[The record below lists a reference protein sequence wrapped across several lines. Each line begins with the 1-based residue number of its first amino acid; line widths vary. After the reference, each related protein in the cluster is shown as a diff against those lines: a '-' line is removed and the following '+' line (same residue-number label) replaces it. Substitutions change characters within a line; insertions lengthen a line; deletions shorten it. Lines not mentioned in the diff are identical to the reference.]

1 MLRRLVA
8 ALMTAVTLA
17 HFPIKADRDAFDQS
31 LAAVPNPT
39 WPPPPPP
46 PQLPPMVQSHEPG
59 CSCTD
64 HADPPRLLIKC
75 KCRGEHLMRVPN
87 DLQRGLHMLSI
98 TRAAIEILAADSFQ
112 PYGETL
118 TDLSLVR
125 LPNLRSFEPGVFNN
139 LPHLRTIDLDSNR
152 ISLIPERSFYITSD
166 QVSLNYNQI
175 EEIEAFAFHNSTI
188 ATLSLK
194 GNRNLHILSE
204 DSFSGLNS
212 LRKLDLSETAIT
224 FLPTTGL
231 RGLDEL
237 RLQGTTSL
245 KVFPS
250 VYSFDSLKDVYL
262 TYSCHCCAFR
272 FPARHDPAGFKRHK
286 EFVAK
291 MLRDCSSNYTGD
303 HVSDIGRGNQ
313 LNISFIPGN
322 NSFWKHV
329 ELTSGSSTTSAEE
342 MFHSIVSPSGQL
354 QVRCGHIPV
363 LDRGKPPRCSPEPDA
378 FSPCEDLLGS
388 SWKVRVSAWLVSVFA
403 ILGNVSV
410 LLVLLSSRFRM
421 TVPKFLMCN
430 LALADLC
437 MGLYLLLIAIAD
449 ARSLGEYFNYA
460 IDWQNGIG
468 CQAAGFL
475 TVFASELSVFT
486 LSVITSERWYTI
498 TYAIHLNKRLRL
510 ASAMRIMFAG
520 WIYSISMAAMPL
532 FGISSYSIT
541 SICLPL
547 QTSSLLDT
555 GYLAT
560 MLAVNAVAFALVV
573 VCYGLMYASIRGQG
587 QGRSRSDLSVAKRM
601 ALLIFTDLVCW
612 APVAFFGFTALAGRP
627 LIDLPSAKLLLV
639 SFYPLNACA
648 NPYLYALL
656 TRQYRRDLFALFAR
670 YGICS
675 KYTARYRGPGGQ
687 VARKG
692 SGRRATG
699 ETTPVAQ
706 GSRRESG
713 GPPSHRGSVLTT
725 MTSFDCSTR
734 PGSLATIPE
743 LRQLDAGS
751 VGSQHSLKELAEI
764 YPSALRFKPRPVFNR
779 SNSQGD
785 M

>member
-1 MLRRLVA
+1 MQRRAVATALV
-8 ALMTAVTLA
+8 TAVTLT
-17 HFPIKADRDAFDQS
+17 HFTVKADQDG
-31 LAAVPNPT
+31 VEPHPT
-39 WPPPPPP
+39 WPFAVKADQNGVEPHPTWPPP

-59 CSCTD
+59 CSCSD
-64 HADPPRLLIKC
+64 HRDPPRLLVKC
-75 KCRGEHLMRVPN
+75 KCRGDHLQRVPS
-87 DLQRGLHMLSI
+87 DLQRGLHILSI
-98 TRAAIEILAADSFQ
+98 TRAAIEVLAADSFQ
-112 PYGETL
+112 PYRESL

-125 LPNLRSFEPGVFNN
+125 LPNLRLIEPGVFNN
-139 LPHLRTIDLDSNR
+139 LPHLRTIDIHSAPLLTIISDAVFQTHLPRLR
-152 ISLIPERSFYITSD
+152 IFRCTNTGLQQIPALRDLESKH
-166 QVSLNYNQI
+166 QLHLVSLNYNQI

-224 FLPTTGL
+224 FLPTLGL

-272 FPARHDPAGFKRHK
+272 FPARHDPAGFRRHK
-286 EFVAK
+286 EFVEK
-291 MLRDCSSNYTGD
+291 MIRDCSSSHLGEN
-303 HVSDIGRGNQ
+303 VSYNDRANQ
-313 LNISFIPGN
+313 QNISFGPAN
-322 NSFWKHV
+322 TSFWNNI
-329 ELTSGSSTTSAEE
+329 EFTSGSSTTSSEE
-342 MFHSIVSPSGQL
+342 TFHSIVAVSPNGQL
-354 QVRCGHIPV
+354 QVRCGHM
-363 LDRGKPPRCSPEPDA
+363 LGGGGSKGRLQGEGPRCFPAPDA

-388 SWKVRVSAWLVSVFA
+388 GWKVRISAWLVSLFA
-403 ILGNVSV
+403 LVGNTCV

-421 TVPKFLMCN
+421 SVPKFLMCN

-449 ARSLGEYFNYA
+449 ARSQGAYFNYA

-510 ASAMRIMFAG
+510 GSASRIMAAG
-520 WIYSISMAAMPL
+520 WLYSIAMAALPL
-532 FGISSYSIT
+532 LGVSSYSIT

-547 QTSSLLDT
+547 QTSSAVET
-555 GYLAT
+555 VYLAT
-560 MLAVNAVAFALVV
+560 MLAVNGVAFGVV
-573 VCYGLMYASIRGQG
+573 CVCYGLMYASIRGQG
-587 QGRSRSDLSVAKRM
+587 QGRSGRVRSDLSVAKRM
-601 ALLIFTDLVCW
+601 ALLVLTDLVCW
-612 APVAFFGFTALAGRP
+612 APVAFFGLTALAGHP
-627 LIDLPSAKLLLV
+627 LIDLPTAKLLLV

-656 TRQYRRDLFALFAR
+656 TRQYRRDLLALFAR

-675 KYTARYRGPGGQ
+675 KQAATRHRGGLAGCGGHGEARGTGG
-687 VARKG
+687 R
-692 SGRRATG
+692 
-699 ETTPVAQ
+699 
-706 GSRRESG
+706 GSRAGEG
-713 GPPSHRGSVLTT
+713 EMVWGVVA
-725 MTSFDCSTR
+725 
-734 PGSLATIPE
+734 GSL
-743 LRQLDAGS
+743 G
-751 VGSQHSLKELAEI
+751 HSPHHTGGL
-764 YPSALRFKPRPVFNR
+764 YSPP
-779 SNSQGD
+779 
-785 M
+785 